1 MLLKGMDI
9 RPEIHTDIDA
19 IYQLTQT
26 AFAPM
31 PYSDGD
37 EGACINKLRA
47 DGDLTISLVA
57 VEAQAIVGHV
67 AFSPV
72 TIAGVSD
79 NWFGLGPVS
88 AAPEKQKTGIGSA
101 LIKKGLAQIKS
112 LGAKGCVLI
121 GDPNYYCRFGF
132 VGDGRLTYRDLPSEV
147 VQWLSFTDEKPS
159 GVLKYSPGLEV

>member
-47 DGDLTISLVA
+47 DGDLTVSLVA
-57 VEAQAIVGHV
+57 VEAEAIVGHV

-88 AAPEKQKTGIGSA
+88 VAPKKQKTITASDLWEMDASPTAICRVRWCNGCLS
-101 LIKKGLAQIKS
+101 QMRS
-112 LGAKGCVLI
+112 LQA
-121 GDPNYYCRFGF
+121 Y
-132 VGDGRLTYRDLPSEV
+132 
-147 VQWLSFTDEKPS
+147 
-159 GVLKYSPGLEV
+159 

>member
-1 MLLKGMDI
+1 MLSKGMDI
-9 RPEIHTDIDA
+9 RPEIHADIDA

-57 VEAQAIVGHV
+57 VEAEAIVGHV

-88 AAPEKQKTGIGSA
+88 VASEKQKTGIGSA